1 MTQDQVLALLQGSG
15 EEYLSG
21 ERISGELGISRA
33 AVWKAIEGLRQ
44 EGYEIDSAPRRGY
57 RLCREPDVL
66 RAGELERGL
75 EGCLLGRTV
84 VCLEEVDS
92 TNTEA
97 KRRAMAGAEEGTVVV
112 SGRQTG
118 GRGRQG
124 RVFQSPRGGLYLTA
138 LLRPRVLP
146 AQAVDLTAWT
156 AVAICDG
163 IEAACGVRPG
173 IKWPND
179 IILEGKKLCGILTE
193 MEVEGETGA
202 LQWVVV
208 GIGTNTH
215 HSLEDFPEEVRPLAV
230 SLTMAGYPV
239 RRARLAV
246 SQIRA
251 LDRMYRDFAAGE
263 KERWLEQY
271 RKDCVTLGREVYL
284 LREGRREQALAL
296 DVDGRFGLVVRF
308 PDGRTETVTSGEVSV
323 RGLLGYV

>member
-1 MTQDQVLALLQGSG
+1 MTQDRVLALLQSG
-15 EEYLSG
+15 AGDYVSG

-57 RLCREPDVL
+57 RLVQAPDVL
-66 RAGELERGL
+66 RAGELEHGL
-75 EGCLLGRTV
+75 GGCLLGRELC
-84 VCLEEVDS
+84 CLEEVDS

-97 KRRAMAGAEEGTVVV
+97 KRRAMAGAQEGTVVV
-112 SGRQTG
+112 AGKQTG
-118 GRGRQG
+118 GRGRRG
-124 RVFQSPRGGLYLTA
+124 RVFQSPRGGLYLTV
-138 LLRPRVLP
+138 LLRPRMLP
-146 AQAVDLTAWT
+146 AQAVNITAWT

-215 HSLEDFPEEVRPLAV
+215 HSLEDFPEEVRPLAI

-239 RRARLAV
+239 RRAELAV
-246 SQIRA
+246 QQIRA
-251 LDRMYRDFAAGE
+251 LDGMYRDFTAGRNM
-263 KERWLEQY
+263 RWLEQY
-271 RKDCVTLGREVYL
+271 RKDCVTLGKEVYL

-296 DVDGRFGLVVRF
+296 DVDQEFGLVVRF
-308 PDGRTETVTSGEVSV
+308 PDGRTETITSGEVSV